1 MFVRTVNAVYAPDGV
16 GTGAGGT
23 GTGSV
28 PAAGSKTPVEQGGTG
43 EGNEENNGG
52 GFDLNKVN
60 IWEQPK
66 PKESPQGNQNNGNGN
81 GNQQQQIVDPMEGFK
96 KYVGA
101 LDFSVNMSPEQ
112 IQNFITKGD
121 HKGLSEAIQQTN
133 RQVYERVML
142 DSSKMLN
149 QSIDKAVETAV
160 QKATGAFKVDKSLDF
175 LNTSIPIAKNANV
188 APVAQ
193 AAYGS
198 FLKAGKTQEE
208 AVGLVR
214 DFLGAMGKI
223 KSEDLGL
230 PRTPS
235 NSPGSGRSFASG
247 QQQDN
252 EELVDW
258 LSFAKS

>member
-1 MFVRTVNAVYAPDGV
+1 MLLRTWNAVYAPDGV
-16 GTGAGGT
+16 GGTGGS

-28 PAAGSKTPVEQGGTG
+28 PVAGSKTPVEQGGTG
-43 EGNEENNGG
+43 ETEGENNGG

-66 PKESPQGNQNNGNGN
+66 PKVTEQNNQNNGNSN
-81 GNQQQQIVDPMEGFK
+81 GTQQQQTVDPMEGFK

-101 LDFSVNMSPEQ
+101 LEFPVALSPDA

-121 HKGLSEAIQQTN
+121 HKGLSDAIQASHRT
-133 RQVYERVML
+133 VYEKVML

-149 QSIDKAVETAV
+149 TSIDKAVDVAV
-160 QKATGAFKVDKSLDF
+160 AKATGAFKTDKSLDF
-175 LNTSIPIAKNANV
+175 LNISIPIAKNQNV

-223 KSEDLGL
+223 KNEDLGL
-230 PRTPS
+230 PKTPS

-252 EELVDW
+252 DEMVDW